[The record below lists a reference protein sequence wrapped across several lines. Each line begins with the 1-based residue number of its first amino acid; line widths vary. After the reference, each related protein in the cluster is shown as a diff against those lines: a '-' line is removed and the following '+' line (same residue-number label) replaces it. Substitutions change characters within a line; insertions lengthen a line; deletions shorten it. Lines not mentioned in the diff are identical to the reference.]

1 MLPITGEYGV
11 GNTVLK
17 FFPYKGA
24 SCVVPASMVPTAD
37 ANGKKIVKA
46 GTPFP
51 SNDENALGVIF
62 EDVDVTRGD
71 APGTYVYEGIL
82 DPAKLTANSI
92 TISDAAKAAM
102 PNVQIYGTAYAPVE
116 PEPGH

>member
-1 MLPITGEYGV
+1 MKPITGEYGV

-24 SCVVPASMVPTAD
+24 SCVVPASMVAQAD

-51 SNDENALGVIF
+51 SNDKDALGVIF
-62 EDVDVTRGD
+62 EDVDVTLGD
-71 APGTYVYEGIL
+71 APGTYIYEGVL

-92 TISDAAKAAM
+92 TITDAAKAAM
-102 PNVQIYGTAYAPVE
+102 PNVQIYGEAYAPAKSE
-116 PEPGH
+116 